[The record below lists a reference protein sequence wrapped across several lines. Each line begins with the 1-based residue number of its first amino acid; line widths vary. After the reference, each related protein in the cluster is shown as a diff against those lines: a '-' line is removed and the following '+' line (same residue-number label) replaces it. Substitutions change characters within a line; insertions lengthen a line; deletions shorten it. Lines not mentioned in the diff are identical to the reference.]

1 MIVLIALYFSLSS
14 AAPNTWLPRSKYNA
28 HFVFFF
34 LVFGFYRI
42 VPESVRWLLS
52 RGKFARAETI
62 VRIIASNNSL
72 RLDPIWIREEMEEVG
87 RVVVLQDP
95 PKYPDIRILITHRAI
110 RKNAFVLFF
119 VWLVYDIY
127 LYWNVVDTD

>member
-1 MIVLIALYFSLSS
+1 M
-14 AAPNTWLPRSKYNA
+14 
-28 HFVFFF
+28 
-34 LVFGFYRI
+34 
-42 VPESVRWLLS
+42 
-52 RGKFARAETI
+52 
-62 VRIIASNNSL
+62 RIIASNNSL

-119 VWLVYDIY
+119 VWLVYGSDHLLSISSIIDIIRKKFKS
-127 LYWNVVDTD
+127 LFGMQLGSERF

>member
-1 MIVLIALYFSLSS
+1 MPPIHDFPDRNIMHILYF
-14 AAPNTWLPRSKYNA
+14 
-28 HFVFFF
+28 FFG
-34 LVFGFYRI
+34 FGFYRI

-119 VWLVYDIY
+119 VWLV
-127 LYWNVVDTD
+127 